1 MHIRHDNLSWI
12 GYNIF
17 LLISRVYSDAN
28 RPWSV
33 SYFQLIRHILLKLWA
48 GTFDHDNVHVAVIYI
63 LYGSDLRWVRTNYN
77 FSSRMEIQFPKQW
90 EEQNWIIR
98 ACHKKNLD
106 SPRWIYAYFI
116 DLNTKE
122 IKLLRNKI
130 FLKQK
135 KVVIAHIL
143 RSFLGFRGQTS

>member
-1 MHIRHDNLSWI
+1 
-12 GYNIF
+12 
-17 LLISRVYSDAN
+17 
-28 RPWSV
+28 
-33 SYFQLIRHILLKLWA
+33 
-48 GTFDHDNVHVAVIYI
+48 
-63 LYGSDLRWVRTNYN
+63 
-77 FSSRMEIQFPKQW
+77 MEIQFPKQW

-143 RSFLGFRGQTS
+143 RSFLGYHGQTS